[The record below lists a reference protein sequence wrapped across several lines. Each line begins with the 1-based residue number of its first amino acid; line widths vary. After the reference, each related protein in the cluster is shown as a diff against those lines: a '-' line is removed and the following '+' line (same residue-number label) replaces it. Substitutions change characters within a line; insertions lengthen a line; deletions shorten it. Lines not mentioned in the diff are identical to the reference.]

1 MALARCIIGTL
12 IPLGKAG
19 FQLGGGLH
27 KPCNLAVDLLP
38 EGHVFRAKVWVIT
51 VATGRLT
58 GGFVNAALVWSSWFS
73 LSLAC

>member
-1 MALARCIIGTL
+1 M
-12 IPLGKAG
+12 GKGG

-58 GGFVNAALVWSSWFS
+58 GGFVNAALVWLLGFLC
-73 LSLAC
+73 LSLLDEALAAAINPRP